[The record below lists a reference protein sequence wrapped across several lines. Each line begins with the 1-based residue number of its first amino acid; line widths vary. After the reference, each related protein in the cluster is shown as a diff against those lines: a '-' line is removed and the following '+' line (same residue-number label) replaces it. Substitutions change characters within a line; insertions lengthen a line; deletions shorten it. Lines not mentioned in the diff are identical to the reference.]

1 MASHILP
8 ERFTDSNFAS
18 WLKHFERCAA
28 ANSWNEETRL
38 SMLPAFLQGPAAT
51 YFDSLTDDRKA
62 TYGDLVASLHE
73 CFCPHVHRERYYREF
88 EDATLRPSEDTTL
101 FLWRL
106 KESLRAAE
114 PTLSDSA
121 FDALLRRQFMKAMP
135 SALAMKLL
143 ETDPTPSLELMVS
156 FAQQYRALH
165 ALPTGTSADLAT
177 CAVQACP
184 TPQLPARPSSAEFDA
199 LLNLHQQQ
207 QDRFTKVE
215 AMVSSLS
222 DSHAHP
228 VAAITPQHRVQNRP
242 QVGKG
247 IAAPIECFRCHQ
259 LGHIARNCTFPPT
272 PRRLQQSADVQ
283 CSLCFGWGHLRR
295 DCANNNVASPICK
308 SVNSLN
314 FQGVPRY

>member
-1 MASHILP
+1 
-8 ERFTDSNFAS
+8 
-18 WLKHFERCAA
+18 
-28 ANSWNEETRL
+28 
-38 SMLPAFLQGPAAT
+38 
-51 YFDSLTDDRKA
+51 
-62 TYGDLVASLHE
+62 
-73 CFCPHVHRERYYREF
+73 
-88 EDATLRPSEDTTL
+88 
-101 FLWRL
+101 
-106 KESLRAAE
+106 
-114 PTLSDSA
+114 
-121 FDALLRRQFMKAMP
+121 MP
-135 SALAMKLL
+135 SALAVKLL
-143 ETDPTPSLELMVS
+143 ETDPTPSLELMDS
-156 FAQQYRALH
+156 LAQWYRALH

-222 DSHAHP
+222 DSHAHL
-228 VAAITPQHRVQNRP
+228 VAAITPQHQVQNRP

-272 PRRLQQSADVQ
+272 PRWLQQSADVQ

-295 DCANNNVASPICK
+295 DCANNNVASPIRK

-314 FQGVPRY
+314 FKGVPRY